1 MEYLKRKKT
10 LILLMIIVVI
20 IIISIV
26 VALLLLTTSNNEEVA
41 SNNTVSEENNN
52 ETEAEPQINETKY
65 YNITNVVRTYLGAL
79 DKSKY
84 ILSDGTNYSEDE
96 STKESIY
103 NLLSTEYIESN
114 NITVENVYDYVKD
127 VNENVTFVPLDMRIS
142 QGSNVEKFLVYGNIV
157 YMDSQDLEKVYVIV
171 NIDNTNNTFSIEPIN
186 SEEISN
192 INDFKFESTLNT
204 IEKKYSNTYLNNN
217 MSDEDISKE
226 KFNNFKLLILRKSE
240 DLFNLL
246 NEEYRNKKFGDYNGF
261 SQYIDSNYDRLRT
274 INLSMYQVTEED
286 GYKQYV
292 LLDQDDRYYIFKET
306 SENKE
311 EIFLDTYT
319 VDLPEFLDRY
329 NGADDEYKVGYNV
342 EKFITAINDGDYKYA
357 YNLLDETFRRNNY
370 PSQGDFENFVKTNFF
385 ENNEIQHNNVEK
397 QGNQFVYGITI
408 INKDNESERKNI
420 TVIMELGE
428 ETDFVM
434 SFSIDE

>member
-127 VNENVTFVPLDMRIS
+127 VNENITFVPLDMRIS
-142 QGSNVEKFLVYGNIV
+142 QGSNVDKFLVYGNIV

-186 SEEISN
+186 NEEISN
-192 INDFKFESTLNT
+192 INDFKFESTLDT
-204 IEKKYSNTYLNNN
+204 IEKNYSNTYLDNN

-319 VDLPEFLDRY
+319 VVLPEFLDRY

-342 EKFITAINDGDYKYA
+342 EKFISAINDGDYKYA

-370 PSQGDFENFVKTNFF
+370 PSQGDFENLVKTNFF

>member
-127 VNENVTFVPLDMRIS
+127 VNENITFVPLDMRIS
-142 QGSNVEKFLVYGNIV
+142 QGQNVDKFLVYGNIV

-186 SEEISN
+186 NEEISN

-204 IEKKYSNTYLNNN
+204 IEKNYSNTYLNNN

-342 EKFITAINDGDYKYA
+342 EKFISAINDGDYKYA

>member
-127 VNENVTFVPLDMRIS
+127 VNENITFVPLDMRIS
-142 QGSNVEKFLVYGNIV
+142 QGQNVDNFLVYGNIV

-204 IEKKYSNTYLNNN
+204 IEKNYSNTYLNNN

-408 INKDNESERKNI
+408 INKDNEAERKNI